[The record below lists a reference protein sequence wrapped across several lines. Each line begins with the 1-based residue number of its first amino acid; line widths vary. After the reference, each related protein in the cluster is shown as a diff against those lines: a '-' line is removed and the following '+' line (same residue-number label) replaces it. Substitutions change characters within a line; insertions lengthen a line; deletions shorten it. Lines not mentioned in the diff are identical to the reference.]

1 MQPAS
6 GNRTS
11 QHTNERLSGAM
22 PLFVIGW
29 REVFVPLAV
38 VLHNQHGSTLAV
50 AGLAIAASRL
60 GGWLHAKGSFKR
72 PPYEAA
78 LLGGIALL
86 LLGLAPEEGPVGLLL
101 WFVFGVTWPILQE
114 ALAARVWQGWA
125 GAAVLLTGMVVAGPL
140 ASGPG
145 TWLIAGCFF
154 FLAWRIGPT
163 QAASAP
169 LEAVIPAAQEPPAQS
184 GRRQA
189 LPFLFSFASLM
200 WIWLVPVQLIDLGLA
215 PQSFGILVAAS
226 WLARLGGAWM
236 VGRQRLRLPRG
247 TMPTI
252 IGLGLLVALG
262 LITSAHNPWQLVVGM
277 VVYGALIGVVGIHPT
292 IERPELGRLP
302 GRAQALGEVLGPLA
316 GVTAYLL
323 GGPLA
328 VFASA
333 ALATIALSIAL
344 LTQPP
349 NTLTP
354 DTPTP

>member
-6 GNRTS
+6 GGRAS
-11 QHTNERLSGAM
+11 QHTLERLSGAI

-101 WFVFGVTWPILQE
+101 WFVFGVTWPILHE

-125 GAAVLLTGMVVAGPL
+125 GAAVLLTGLVVAGPL

-154 FLAWRIGPT
+154 FLAWRGGPT
-163 QAASAP
+163 QAASAQ
-169 LEAVIPAAQEPPAQS
+169 LEVEISAAHEPPAQS

-189 LPFLFSFASLM
+189 LPFLFSFSSLM
-200 WIWLVPVQLIDLGLA
+200 WIWLVPAQLIDQGLA
-215 PQSFGILVAAS
+215 PQSFGIVLGAS
-226 WLARLGGAWM
+226 WLARLVSARK
-236 VGRQRLRLPRG
+236 VERLRLRLPRG
-247 TMPTI
+247 VAPVVV
-252 IGLGLLVALG
+252 GLGLLMAIG
-262 LITSAHNPWQLVVGM
+262 LIASARGPWQLVAGM
-277 VVYGALIGVVGIHPT
+277 VVYGAFIGGVGVKPT
-292 IERPELGRLP
+292 IERPELGHLP
-302 GRAQALGEVLGPLA
+302 GKSQALGEVLGPLA

-333 ALATIALSIAL
+333 ALATIALSIACQN
-344 LTQPP
+344 TPP
-349 NTLTP
+349 PTLNP
-354 DTPTP
+354 DT

>member
-1 MQPAS
+1 MQPVPS
-6 GNRTS
+6 DRTS
-11 QHTNERLSGAM
+11 HRTFDPLSGAM

-101 WFVFGVTWPILQE
+101 WFVFGVTWPILHE

-163 QAASAP
+163 QAESSP
-169 LEAVIPAAQEPPAQS
+169 LEAEIPAAHEPSAPS
-184 GRRQA
+184 GSREA

-200 WIWLVPVQLIDLGLA
+200 WIWLVPVQLIDLGLP

-226 WLARLGGAWM
+226 WLARLGGAWTAD
-236 VGRQRLRLPRG
+236 QLRLNLPRG
-247 TMPTI
+247 TAQVFV
-252 IGLGLLVALG
+252 GLCLLGAIL
-262 LITSAHNPWQLVVGM
+262 LIASGHTPWHLLVGM
-277 VVYGALIGVVGIHPT
+277 VVYGASIGVVGVHPP
-292 IERPELGRLP
+292 IERTELGRLP
-302 GRAQALGEVLGPLA
+302 GRAQALGEILGPLA
-316 GVTAYLL
+316 GVATYLL

-333 ALATIALSIAL
+333 ALATIALSIAG
-344 LTQPP
+344 QNAPP
-349 NTLTP
+349 
-354 DTPTP
+354 PTAES

>member
-6 GNRTS
+6 GGRTS
-11 QHTNERLSGAM
+11 YRTIKRLSGAM

-38 VLHNQHGSTLAV
+38 VLHNQHGPTLAV

-60 GGWLHAKGSFKR
+60 GGWLHAKGSFRR

-101 WFVFGVTWPILQE
+101 WFVFGVTWPILHE

-125 GAAVLLTGMVVAGPL
+125 GAAMLLTGMVVAGPL

-163 QAASAP
+163 QAASTP
-169 LEAVIPAAQEPPAQS
+169 LEAEIPVVHEPPAPS
-184 GRRQA
+184 GSRQA

-200 WIWLVPVQLIDLGLA
+200 WIWLIPAQLIDLGLA

-226 WLARLGGAWM
+226 WLARLGGAWAAE
-236 VGRQRLRLPRG
+236 RLRLNLPRG
-247 TMPTI
+247 TAQAFV
-252 IGLGLLVALG
+252 GLGLLGAIL
-262 LITSAHNPWQLVVGM
+262 LIASAHTPWQLVVGM
-277 VVYGALIGVVGIHPT
+277 VVYGALIGVVGVHPT

-302 GRAQALGEVLGPLA
+302 GQTQALGEVLGPLA

-323 GGPLA
+323 GGSMA

-344 LTQPP
+344 LLQPPKP

-354 DTPTP
+354 DT

>member
-6 GNRTS
+6 GGRTS

-101 WFVFGVTWPILQE
+101 WFVFGVTWPILHE

-125 GAAVLLTGMVVAGPL
+125 GAAILLTGMAVAGPL

-163 QAASAP
+163 QAASTP
-169 LEAVIPAAQEPPAQS
+169 PEDEIPVAHEPPAQS
-184 GRRQA
+184 GSRQA

-200 WIWLVPVQLIDLGLA
+200 WIWLIPVQLIDLGLA

-226 WLARLGGAWM
+226 WLARLGGAW
-236 VGRQRLRLPRG
+236 
-247 TMPTI
+247 T
-252 IGLGLLVALG
+252 A
-262 LITSAHNPWQLVVGM
+262 
-277 VVYGALIGVVGIHPT
+277 
-292 IERPELGRLP
+292 
-302 GRAQALGEVLGPLA
+302 GRA
-316 GVTAYLL
+316 
-323 GGPLA
+323 
-328 VFASA
+328 
-333 ALATIALSIAL
+333 AT
-344 LTQPP
+344 
-349 NTLTP
+349 
-354 DTPTP
+354 